1 MKGKRRFRKGDK
13 VIIVGPNDVAS
24 PLYWNPEMEEY
35 IGKPGIVNEE
45 SEFNDSCFT
54 CRILVGGRTAQSK
67 DGYIM
72 WSFDEQWLIPYTDA
86 FGDEDITANDIG
98 GLW

>member
-13 VIIVGPNDVAS
+13 VIIVGPNNVES
-24 PLYWNPEMEEY
+24 PLYWNPEMAEY

-54 CRILVGGRTAQSK
+54 CRILVNGRTARSK

-72 WSFDEQWLIPYTDA
+72 WSFDEQWLVPYTDA
-86 FGDEDITANDIG
+86 FGDEEITAGDIG